1 MATVSKIILESNAAS
16 EYLLSDVHVILTM
29 MLVLKFSNIKILE
42 IYHNNVLFLNIDAE
56 CLLSN

>member
-29 MLVLKFSNIKILE
+29 MLIE
-42 IYHNNVLFLNIDAE
+42 IF
-56 CLLSN
+56 